1 MKQYILL
8 YALFIAT
15 AICLGACNNDEDI
28 TFPPPRQE
36 KLFRR
41 AHFAC
46 EVPDQRAMTGNPPQL
61 PALFVGTGTG
71 QKRRTGL

>member
-1 MKQYILL
+1 MMRISP
-8 YALFIAT
+8 
-15 AICLGACNNDEDI
+15 
-28 TFPPPRQE
+28 FP
-36 KLFRR
+36 RR
-41 AHFAC
+41 VKKNFSAVPHFAC